1 MSKKQMTDVML
12 SAFLP
17 LIRKNLPLIR
27 CFNTEN
33 YYCDIMLMESKK
45 ERRSKSRWILLFKSF

>member
-1 MSKKQMTDVML
+1 MADVML

-17 LIRKNLPLIR
+17 LIRKNIPLIR

-33 YYCDIMLMESKK
+33 YYCDIILMESKNRK
-45 ERRSKSRWILLFKSF
+45 EK